1 MKYLKLFE
9 EYRGDFNNEYHLD
22 DFYFKVSNGGPLEG
36 TEIGDITVNFDKDG
50 EEIICE
56 FEVYQPASGD
66 WGAICEDDETASELG
81 IELDERGKVLDDN
94 LVDELLNAYGSGS
107 PFHNYRKEG
116 KPFSNDEGR
125 EGEWNDMTFV
135 VEDVSPR
142 GVIEEGWLLITIY
155 KDGKEEEVQFDIR
168 QEAFGVNRT
177 DEVEPQYDNDIEKL
191 RELGIEFNE
200 YFQNELLQAYDDYS
214 NFIR

>member
-1 MKYLKLFE
+1 MRYLKLFE

-22 DFYFKVSNGGPLEG
+22 DFYFKVSNGGPSEG

-50 EEIICE
+50 EEVICE

-66 WGAICEDDETASELG
+66 WGVICEDETTASELG
-81 IELDERGKVLDDN
+81 IELDNRGKVLDDD
-94 LVDELLNAYGSGS
+94 LTGELLDAYGSG
-107 PFHNYRKEG
+107 G
-116 KPFSNDEGR
+116 G

-135 VEDVSPR
+135 VEDVNPR

-155 KDGKEEEVQFDIR
+155 KDGKEEEVQFEIR
-168 QEAFGVNRT
+168 QEAFGVGRM
-177 DEVEPQYDNDIEKL
+177 DLVEIDSDDDLEKL
-191 RELGIEFNE
+191 KEMGIEFNDN
-200 YFQNELLQAYDDYS
+200 FKDELAVAYDDYS